1 MSKVNVTDLE
11 YVPEGPPRDLMMY
24 LQDNGE
30 EIQRLEKDI
39 FWTTILSYILAYY
52 DASTGG
58 PLSLAITQLAE
69 LFIGSCEHAKR
80 VLGEEVDDG

>member
-30 EIQRLEKDI
+30 EIQRLDKDI
-39 FWTTILSYILAYY
+39 FWTTIISYILAYY
-52 DASTGG
+52 DASTGE
-58 PLSLAITQLAE
+58 PLSLAIEHLSE
-69 LFIGSCEHAKR
+69 LFIGSVEHAQKM
-80 VLGEEVDDG
+80 LTEEVDDG